1 MDKQHDLEL
10 ILRSRVP
17 IIVIE
22 THDEARML
30 DLLKTIAVSSGADAY
45 LPLFRWSITDGL
57 QRLDISLEPQL
68 QNSDPSEVL
77 KHIKAVNK
85 PGIYV
90 LLDFHPYLDDPVNV
104 RLLKDICIRYGEVAR
119 QIILVSHNVKSPRE
133 LESFSARFDLA
144 LPTEAERKN
153 IVKNVAREYAAE
165 KWRRRNHRDDRFPLR
180 RTPET
185 LAVNS
190 GNRELFGLDIM
201 QARYSIM

>member
-1 MDKQHDLEL
+1 MNQFSGNRYRVDKQHDLEL

-45 LPLFRWSITDGL
+45 FPLFHWSITDGL

-68 QNSDPSEVL
+68 HNSDPSEVL

-119 QIILVSHNVKSPRE
+119 QIMLVSHNVKLPRE
-133 LESFSARFDLA
+133 LESFSARFTSHCRPKLSA
-144 LPTEAERKN
+144 RTSSKTLPGNMRPK
-153 IVKNVAREYAAE
+153 IPDCRSRSI
-165 KWRRRNHRDDRFPLR
+165 RRP
-180 RTPET
+180 TT
-185 LAVNS
+185 C
-190 GNRELFGLDIM
+190 
-201 QARYSIM
+201 